1 MSGNQVEPEATA
13 REKYSA
19 AGGFDM
25 GSFEAFGFSPVIVET
40 LRVAANHSVAANTW
54 PSYATAERHIA
65 RAEKVTGV
73 NITFPFSL
81 KSLLAYVGFLLAPK
95 VDGGRGLQGKSVE
108 KYLSAIRLLH
118 MQKGFF
124 EPYIRP
130 EIIKQITRGA
140 VIRDQVAKRM
150 EGKAEKMA
158 MTVELMYK
166 LKISLLDSRFSKS
179 RRRIIWVSS
188 TLCWSGALRVHEIL
202 ARETTKFE
210 FGAMHMRGS
219 S

>member
-1 MSGNQVEPEATA
+1 
-13 REKYSA
+13 
-19 AGGFDM
+19 M
-25 GSFEAFGFSPVIVET
+25 GSFEAFGFFPVIVET

-108 KYLSAIRLLH
+108 EYLSAIRLLH

-124 EPYIRP
+124 EPSIRP

-166 LKISLLDSRFSKS
+166 LKISLRDSRFSKAEGAS
-179 RRRIIWVSS
+179 YGCQA
-188 TLCWSGALRVHEIL
+188 LCAGVEL
-202 ARETTKFE
+202 
-210 FGAMHMRGS
+210 
-219 S
+219 

>member
-1 MSGNQVEPEATA
+1 
-13 REKYSA
+13 
-19 AGGFDM
+19 M
-25 GSFEAFGFSPVIVET
+25 GSFEAFGFFPVIVET

-54 PSYATAERHIA
+54 ASYATAERHIA

-108 KYLSAIRLLH
+108 EYLSAIRLLH

-166 LKISLLDSRFSKS
+166 LKISLRDSRFSKS